1 MSGSGTEPQTT
12 GIRAVIFD
20 MDGVLTD
27 SEPLINAAAIA
38 MFKEK
43 GLIVQPEDFVPFV
56 GTGEDRYIGGV
67 AEKYHFP
74 IDLPAAK
81 ARTYEIYLELVP
93 KQLRAFPGATELVRN
108 CRNAGLHVAVASSA
122 DRIKIEA
129 NLRQIGLPPESWDA
143 IVTGEE
149 VINKKPSPDIFLK
162 AAAKLGFLPSECAV
176 VEDAVNG
183 VEAANAA
190 GMRCVA
196 VAQTFPANQL
206 QKADLVRQNLLEVSV
221 NDLRAQ
227 PQTTPPRDP
236 PSSIPITLPPPIP
249 VSSSTSETKD
259 SPPAPIRPWGF
270 WATAGLTFAIFVLWV
285 IAQALV
291 LATWL
296 FISHTRM
303 SASEANTN
311 GFVIALTACATAP
324 LVLVLTWLFSWI
336 RAGSRALEYLAV
348 RMAPARE
355 FIRWGIPMVGL
366 VILSD
371 GITKLAG
378 RPIVPDNMVEA
389 YQTARFL
396 PLFWFTVLVVAPLTE
411 ETLFRGFL
419 FEGILHSKSGVRGAF
434 IITAAFWASIHV
446 QYDWYG
452 KATIFVF
459 GLFLAYVRLKTGS
472 ILVTMCLHS
481 LMNLFA
487 TVETAILLRLK
498 T

>member
-1 MSGSGTEPQTT
+1 MNGSGTEPQTT

-43 GLIVQPEDFVPFV
+43 GLTVQPDDFLPFV

-74 IDLPAAK
+74 LDLPTAK

-93 KQLRAFPGATELVRN
+93 KQLRAFPGATDLVRN
-108 CRNAGLHVAVASSA
+108 CREAGLRVAVASSA
-122 DRIKIEA
+122 DRVKIEA

-149 VINKKPSPDIFLK
+149 VVNKKPAPDIFLN
-162 AAAKLGFLPSECAV
+162 AAAKLGLLPSECVV

-183 VEAANAA
+183 VEAAKAA

-196 VAQTFPANQL
+196 VAQTFPAERL
-206 QKADLVRQNLLEVSV
+206 QKADLVRPSMLELRVD
-221 NDLRAQ
+221 DLISAFSLSPSDGERAGVRGAFIQ
-227 PQTTPPRDP
+227 
-236 PSSIPITLPPPIP
+236 
-249 VSSSTSETKD
+249 

-270 WATAGLTFAIFVLWV
+270 WATAGLTFGIFVLWV
-285 IAQALV
+285 IAQSLV
-291 LATWL
+291 LGTWL
-296 FISHTRM
+296 IVSHSRM
-303 SASEANTN
+303 SSTEATSN
-311 GFVIALTACATAP
+311 GFVVALTACATAP
-324 LVLVLTWLFSWI
+324 IVLILTWFFSWI
-336 RAGSRALEYLAV
+336 RAGSRAFQYLGL
-348 RMAPARE
+348 RMVPAAQ
-355 FIRWGIPMVGL
+355 FIRWGIGMVGL

-371 GITKLAG
+371 GLTKLAG
-378 RPIVPDNMVEA
+378 RPLVPDNMVEV

-396 PLFWFTVLVVAPLTE
+396 PLLWFTLLVVAPLTE

-419 FEGILHSKSGVRGAF
+419 FEGILHSKLGVRGAF
-434 IITAAFWASIHV
+434 IITSAFWASIHV
-446 QYDWYG
+446 QYDAYG

-459 GLFLAYVRLKTGS
+459 GLYLAYVRLRTGS
-472 ILVTMCLHS
+472 ILVTMCLHC
-481 LMNLFA
+481 LMNLIA
-487 TVETAILLRLK
+487 TLEIVLFKLNT
-498 T
+498 